1 MAGNNQPALPIRP
14 LSMPSA
20 PYQKLGRYLH
30 VARDCD
36 STRYHPG
43 TGVEAKFE
51 PETAAARLGPLMQI
65 YIPASVSA
73 SQLAAS
79 VTFLLSDDGTNI
91 RGAIFASDG
100 GWSAL

>member
-1 MAGNNQPALPIRP
+1 
-14 LSMPSA
+14 MPST

-30 VARDCD
+30 RKGLRFNAL
-36 STRYHPG
+36 SPG
-43 TGVEAKFE
+43 QGVEAKFE
-51 PETAAARLGPLMQI
+51 PEMAAARLGPLMQT

-91 RGAIFASDG
+91 RGTIFASDG
-100 GWSAL
+100 RWSAL